1 MVRLIENTGQS
12 PDEAIVILDA
22 QTTSE
27 GIAAEYSH
35 LARLFGRQNVDWR
48 LKRQALAQV
57 AGRRYDVMMVEISPT
72 DTRSIYFDITDFFG
86 KG

>member
-35 LARLFGRQNVDWR
+35 LETLFGRQNVDWR